1 MRMYSDVLAGRWAVD
16 SEGGG
21 GDDLTYDAKY
31 LKYRTVR
38 YIIVRYIIV
47 QAGADLYGPAPL
59 YTSTLYTIH
68 YTLYTIHYTLIHLY
82 TYTLYTY
89 IHLHLYTYISVSV
102 YKCIVYK
109 CISV

>member
-1 MRMYSDVLAGRWAVD
+1 MRGPIGDKHRHEVWGRGR
-16 SEGGG
+16 GGCRG
-21 GDDLTYDAKY
+21 IWGHGEINLHIPT
-31 LKYRTVR
+31 
-38 YIIVRYIIV
+38 
-47 QAGADLYGPAPL
+47 P
-59 YTSTLYTIH
+59 TSACVTDCRRGKAMQTKSVHPQLSRVGIY